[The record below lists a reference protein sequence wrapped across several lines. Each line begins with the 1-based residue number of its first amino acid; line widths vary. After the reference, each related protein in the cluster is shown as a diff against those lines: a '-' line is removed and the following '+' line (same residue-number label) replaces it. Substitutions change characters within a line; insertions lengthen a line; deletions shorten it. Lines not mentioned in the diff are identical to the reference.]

1 MDQLK
6 LLFDAIVGYF
16 HIQFTIF
23 GYTFSFWT
31 VLIYGLIASFVCV
44 LLGFCVKAVFWE

>member
-6 LLFDAIVGYF
+6 LLFDAIVDYF
-16 HIQFTIF
+16 HIEFTLF

-31 VLIYGLIASFVCV
+31 ILIYSLVAGFCCV
-44 LLGFCVKAVFWE
+44 VLGYCVKAVFWE

>member
-1 MDQLK
+1 METLK

-16 HIQFTIF
+16 KIPFTIF
-23 GYTFSFWT
+23 GYTFSLWT
-31 VLIYGLIASFVCV
+31 VLIYALVASFCCI